1 MPRAMSAGLV
11 THDSPSMIL
20 PSPSVTVIFSV
31 CELLRQRLVA
41 RPMQSA
47 VERTAGLLRDFL
59 VGLSPCAA
67 PALTACTHQAER
79 YISGVVDT
87 RYKPAAKLVLVTNPS
102 KAVISFCGVSM
113 NLRPQRKWRTWS
125 CEHGA
130 FRQGMRLC
138 EWLL

>member
-1 MPRAMSAGLV
+1 MQS
-11 THDSPSMIL
+11 
-20 PSPSVTVIFSV
+20 
-31 CELLRQRLVA
+31 LRVA
-41 RPMQSA
+41 RTDRVYREQEYKQSSKLDYPSGDDGEKPESA
-47 VERTAGLLRDFL
+47 QTTLTQTSTCFL
-59 VGLSPCAA
+59 GLSPCAV

-87 RYKPAAKLVLVTNPS
+87 RYKPAAKLVLVTNPG

-125 CEHGA
+125 CEQGA